1 MNALKLGFI
10 GLGNMG
16 MPMARSLLKAG
27 FPVTVFDLRPEALAE
42 IRTQGAVIA
51 GSPAEVAK
59 SGEIIIS
66 MVRDESQTEE
76 VLFGRSGVWE
86 GIRAGQV
93 IIISSTVSPGF
104 AAKYMPGPKTGS
116 QCDDAPRHR
125 SQRRTISWED

>member
-1 MNALKLGFI
+1 MNELKLGFI

-66 MVRDESQTEE
+66 MVRDESQTED
-76 VLFGRSGVWE
+76 VLLEGAESGKVLE
-86 GIRAGQV
+86 RARLL
-93 IIISSTVSPGF
+93 SSPALSAPAF
-104 AAKYMPGPKTGS
+104 AAKYMPGPKNRKS
-116 QCDDAPRHR
+116 M
-125 SQRRTISWED
+125 